1 MAIVTNK
8 FRVAA
13 ASSFAQT
20 FSTDYM
26 YLVIGRPQS
35 WSDTSYSTTF
45 SNQVSG
51 IPADNNPP
59 SPYDNYLNETAFW
72 RDAMAG
78 LRLNNSD
85 IRLATVRNNWLT
97 NTKYDMYRH
106 DINAANPTVNGVFN
120 LADSNMIVYVTSTGN
135 VYKCLFN
142 GRSAL
147 NPSGSFSTVQPSTTG
162 TAPEITADGYIW
174 KYLYNISAA
183 EADFVTASYIPV
195 PTTQSVSTSNGIHVI
210 VVAAAGTGYNSSN
223 TTLTIYGDG
232 EGAAATPVLTG
243 SSISTITVTNPGRN
257 YTWAKVI
264 VNGVGTA
271 ASATAIIAPAGGH
284 GSNLRQECSAFNVM
298 VTGTISGYANS
309 DFPVN
314 QDFRSVALVKN
325 PYVYTTDQITSA
337 GTIASATT
345 GRITKSLNMTS
356 VTSITPDIVLSGG
369 SSGAVGIA
377 VFVSSGTTQLQYIQP
392 VPADVP
398 GNILNSTINTT
409 TGKLRQF
416 QNGET
421 VTGASYSNTVNTSN
435 GVTLFTPEL
444 QPYSGEVLYLDYR
457 QPVTRQAGQ
466 NEKIN
471 IVINF

>member
-13 ASSFAQT
+13 ASSFAQS

-26 YLVIGRPQS
+26 YLVLGRPQA

-45 SNQVSG
+45 SSQASG
-51 IPADNNPP
+51 TPADNNPP
-59 SPYDNYLNETAFW
+59 NPYDNYLNEAAFW

-85 IRLATVRNNWLT
+85 VRLATTRYNWLP
-97 NTKYDMYRH
+97 NTKYDMYQH
-106 DINAANPTVNGVFN
+106 NINASNPTVNGVFN

-147 NPSGSFSTVQPSTTG
+147 NSSGSFSTVQPSTTG
-162 TAPEITADGYIW
+162 AAPEVTADGYIW
-174 KYLYNISAA
+174 KYLYNISSA
-183 EADFVTASYIPV
+183 EADYVTGSYVPV
-195 PTTQSVSTSNGIHVI
+195 PTTQNVSTSNGIHVI
-210 VVAAAGTGYNSSN
+210 LVTSAGTGYNSSN

-264 VNGVGTA
+264 VNGVGA
-271 ASATAIIAPAGGH
+271 SASATAIIAPAGGH

-298 VTGTISGYANS
+298 IAGTISGYANQ

-314 QDFRSVALVKN
+314 QDFRSVALIKN
-325 PYVYTTDQITSA
+325 PFVYSTDQITSS
-337 GTIASATT
+337 GTVASITT
-345 GRITKSLNMTS
+345 GRIARSLNMSS
-356 VTSITPDIVLSGG
+356 VATITPDIVLAGG

-398 GNILNSTINTT
+398 NNILNSLINVS

-421 VTGASYSNTVNTSN
+421 ITGTGYSNIINSSN
-435 GVTLFTPEL
+435 GTTLYAPEL
-444 QPYSGEVLYLDYR
+444 QPYSGEMLYLDYR
-457 QPVTRQAGQ
+457 QPITRQAGQ

>member
-26 YLVIGRPQS
+26 YLVLGRPQS
-35 WSDTSYSTTF
+35 WNDTSYSTTF
-45 SNQVSG
+45 SNQTSG
-51 IPADNNPP
+51 TPADNNPP
-59 SPYDNYLNETAFW
+59 NPYDNYLNETAFW

-85 IRLATVRNNWLT
+85 IRLATARNNWLP
-97 NTKYDMYRH
+97 NTKYDMWQH
-106 DINAANPTVNGVFN
+106 NINAANATVNGVFN

-147 NPSGSFSTVQPSTTG
+147 NPSASFSTVQPTTTG
-162 TAPEITADGYIW
+162 SAPEVTADGYIW

-183 EADFVTASYIPV
+183 EADFVTGSYIPV
-195 PTTQSVSTSNGIHVI
+195 PTTQSISTSNGIHV
-210 VVAAAGTGYNSSN
+210 VLVSAAGTGYNSSN

-232 EGAAATPVLTG
+232 EGAAATPVLSG
-243 SSISTITVTNPGRN
+243 SSLSTITVTNPGRN
-257 YTWAKVI
+257 YTWAKVV
-264 VNGVGTA
+264 VNGVGAA
-271 ASATAIIAPAGGH
+271 ASAAAIIAPAGGH

-298 VTGTISGYANS
+298 VTGTISGYANQ

-314 QDFRSVALVKN
+314 QDFRSVALIKN
-325 PYVYTTDQITSA
+325 PLVYSTDQITSA
-337 GTIASATT
+337 GTIVSATT
-345 GRITKSLNMTS
+345 GRIARSLNMTS
-356 VTSITPDIVLSGG
+356 VTTITPDIVLAGG
-369 SSGAVGIA
+369 SSAAVGIA

-392 VPADVP
+392 VPADNP
-398 GNILNSTINTT
+398 DAILTATINTT

-416 QNGET
+416 QNGE
-421 VTGASYSNTVNTSN
+421 VISGTGYSNTIDTSN
-435 GVTLFTPEL
+435 GITLYTPEL
-444 QPYSGEVLYLDYR
+444 QPYSGELLYLDYR

>member
-13 ASSFAQT
+13 ASSFAQS

-26 YLVIGRPQS
+26 YLVIGRPQA

-45 SNQVSG
+45 GNQTNG
-51 IPADNNPP
+51 TPADNNPP

-85 IRLATVRNNWLT
+85 VRLATTRYNWLP
-97 NTKYDMYRH
+97 NTKYDMYQH
-106 DINAANPTVNGVFN
+106 NINAANPTVNGVFN
-120 LADSNMIVYVTSTGN
+120 LADSNMIVFVTSTGN

-147 NPSGSFSTVQPSTTG
+147 NPTGSFSTVQPTTTG
-162 TAPEITADGYIW
+162 AAPEVAADGYIW
-174 KYLYNISAA
+174 KYLYNISSA
-183 EADFVTASYIPV
+183 EADYITGSYIPV
-195 PTTQSVSTSNGIHVI
+195 PTTQNVATSNGIHV
-210 VVAAAGTGYNSSN
+210 VLVTAAGTGYNSSN

-232 EGAAATPVLTG
+232 EGAAASAVLNG
-243 SSISTITVTNPGRN
+243 SSLSTITVTNPGRN
-257 YTWAKVI
+257 YTWAKVV
-264 VNGVGTA
+264 VNGVGNS
-271 ASATAIIAPAGGH
+271 ASASAIIAPAGGH
-284 GSNLRQECSAFNVM
+284 GNNLRQECSAFNVM
-298 VTGTISGYANS
+298 ITGTISGYANA

-325 PYVYTTDQITSA
+325 PLVYSTDQITST

-345 GRITKSLNMTS
+345 GRIAKSLNVTS
-356 VTSITPDIVLSGG
+356 VTTITPDIVLAGG
-369 SSGAVGIA
+369 SSGAIGIA

-398 GNILNSTINTT
+398 QNILTSVINTS

-416 QNGET
+416 QNGES
-421 VTGASYSNTVNTSN
+421 VTGAGYSNTINTSN
-435 GVTLFTPEL
+435 GTTLYAPEL